1 MSVPEA
7 PHSAPTRDIEV
18 YQDQD
23 ETEKAYSEKPAP
35 VEDPFGNEES
45 GEVKYRVM
53 KWWQSGMLMVAENI
67 SLGILS
73 LPSAVATLGIVPA
86 FLIILGLSAIS
97 WYTGYVMGQFK
108 LRYPHVHSMGD
119 AGEMLLGSFGREL
132 CYWGQLL
139 FIIFLMASHI
149 LTFTVLFNT
158 ITNHGT
164 CTIVFGVVGLI
175 VSCICALPR
184 TTGKV
189 FVMST
194 VSAVSILVATIVTM
208 VSIGVQAPDDVQ
220 NDITTSP
227 TFVDAFLA
235 VTNIV
240 FAFIAHVS
248 FFGIMSEM
256 QDPAEFPKSLAMLQ
270 IVDTTMYIVTAMVIY
285 CYAGPHVSSPALS
298 SAGPLMK
305 KVAYGL
311 AIPTVIVA
319 GVVFGHVACKYI
331 YVRIFR
337 GERSHHMHQR
347 SLLATGTWVAI
358 GLTTWTIAWVIA
370 ESIPVFNDLLS
381 LISALFGSWFSY
393 GLPAIFWMLMNK
405 GQWFSSPKKI
415 LLFIV
420 NLVILGIAFAICGLG
435 LYVSG
440 KSIHDSSSSASWTCA
455 NNAT

>member
-1 MSVPEA
+1 MSAVEA
-7 PHSAPTRDIEV
+7 PHAIPARDIEV
-18 YQDQD
+18 YHDQD
-23 ETEKAYSEKPAP
+23 ETEKAFSEKPPP
-35 VEDPFGNEES
+35 VDDPFGNEEA

-53 KWWQSGMLMVAENI
+53 KWWQAGMLMVAENI

-97 WYTGYVMGQFK
+97 WYTGLVMGEFK

-119 AGEMLLGSFGREL
+119 AGEMLMGPFGREL

-164 CTIVFGVVGLI
+164 CTIVFGVIGLV

-184 TTGKV
+184 TTDKV
-189 FVMST
+189 FIMSS
-194 VSAVSILVATIVTM
+194 VSAVSILTATIVTM
-208 VSIGVQAPDDVQ
+208 ISIGVQAPDYVE
-220 NDITTSP
+220 NDITTDP

-270 IVDTTMYIVTAMVIY
+270 IVDTVMYIVTAMVIY
-285 CYAGPHVSSPALS
+285 CYAGPDVSSPALS

-393 GLPAIFWMLMNK
+393 GLPSIFWMLMNK
-405 GQWFSSPKKI
+405 GQWFASPKKI
-415 LLFIV
+415 VMFTI
-420 NLVILGIAFAICGLG
+420 NLIILGIACVICGLG

-440 KSIHDSSSSASWTCA
+440 KSIHDSSSKASWTCA
-455 NNAT
+455 SNAI

>member
-1 MSVPEA
+1 MSVPEG
-7 PHSAPTRDIEV
+7 PRPVQDYEV
-18 YQDQD
+18 YNDSTD
-23 ETEKAYSEKPAP
+23 MEKKAYAVDP
-35 VEDPFGNEES
+35 VDDPFGNEES
-45 GEVKYRVM
+45 GEVKYRIM
-53 KWWQSGMLMVAENI
+53 PWWQAGTLMVAENI

-86 FLIILGLSAIS
+86 FVIIMVLSAIS
-97 WYTGYVMGQFK
+97 WYTGYTMGQFK
-108 LRYPHVHSMGD
+108 KRYPQVHSMGD
-119 AGEMLLGSFGREL
+119 AGELLLGPIGREIFFV
-132 CYWGQLL
+132 GQLL

-149 LTFTVLFNT
+149 LTFSVLFNT

-164 CTIVFGVVGLI
+164 CTIVFGVVGLL
-175 VSCICALPR
+175 VSCVAALPR
-184 TTGKV
+184 TAEKV
-189 FVMST
+189 FWMST
-194 VSAVSILVATIVTM
+194 ISAASILIATIVTM
-208 VSIGVQAPDDVQ
+208 ISIGVQAPDNVQ
-220 NDITTSP
+220 NDIVTTP
-227 TFVDAFLA
+227 TFQDAFLA

-256 QDPAEFPKSLAMLQ
+256 QDPRDFPKALAMLQ
-270 IVDTTMYIVTAMVIY
+270 IVDTTMYVVTAMVIY
-285 CYAGPHVSSPALS
+285 CYAGPSVESPALS
-298 SAGPLMK
+298 SAGPVMK

-337 GERSHHMHQR
+337 GERSHHMHQK

-358 GLTTWTIAWVIA
+358 GLSTWTVAWIIA
-370 ESIPVFNDLLS
+370 ESIPVFNELLS

-393 GLPAIFWMLMNK
+393 GLPAIFWFMMNK
-405 GQWFSSPKKI
+405 GKLFSSTRKI
-415 LLFIV
+415 ILTIV
-420 NLVILGIAFAICGLG
+420 NVVILGIACAICGLG

-440 KSIHDSSSSASWTCA
+440 VAINESSAKASWTCA

>member
-1 MSVPEA
+1 MTVPEA
-7 PHSAPTRDIEV
+7 PHPIPQRFEV
-18 YQDQD
+18 DD
-23 ETEKAYSEKPAP
+23 EAEMEKVKHEEVP
-35 VEDPFGNEES
+35 EDPFGNEES
-45 GEVKYRVM
+45 GEVKYRIM
-53 KWWQSGMLMVAENI
+53 PWWQAGMLMVAENI

-97 WYTGYVMGQFK
+97 WYTGYIMGQFK
-108 LRYPHVHSMGD
+108 QRYPQVHSMGD
-119 AGEMLLGSFGREL
+119 AGELLLGPIGREVF
-132 CYWGQLL
+132 YVGQLL

-149 LTFTVLFNT
+149 LTFSVLLNT

-175 VSCICALPR
+175 VSFLGALPR
-184 TTGKV
+184 TAEKV
-189 FVMST
+189 FWMST
-194 VSAVSILVATIVTM
+194 ISALSILIATIVTM
-208 VSIGVQAPDDVQ
+208 VAIGVQAPDNVQ

-227 TFVDAFLA
+227 SFADAFLA

-256 QDPAEFPKSLAMLQ
+256 QDPKEFPKSLAMLQ
-270 IVDTTMYIVTAMVIY
+270 VVDTIMYIVTAMVIY
-285 CYAGPHVSSPALS
+285 CYAGPDVSSPALS

-305 KVAYGL
+305 RVAYGL

-347 SLLATGTWVAI
+347 SFLATGTWVAI
-358 GLTTWTIAWVIA
+358 GLSTWTVAWIIA
-370 ESIPVFNDLLS
+370 ESIPVFNELLS

-393 GLPAIFWMLMNK
+393 GLPAIFWLVMNK
-405 GQWFSSPKKI
+405 GKWVSTPRKI
-415 LLFIV
+415 ILTIV
-420 NLVILGIAFAICGLG
+420 NLVILAIACAICGLG

-440 KSIHDSSSSASWTCA
+440 KAINESSSKSSWTCA

>member
-7 PHSAPTRDIEV
+7 PHPIPQRFEV
-18 YQDQD
+18 DD
-23 ETEKAYSEKPAP
+23 ETEMEKIKHEEVP
-35 VEDPFGNEES
+35 EDPFGNEES
-45 GEVKYRVM
+45 GEVKYRIM
-53 KWWQSGMLMVAENI
+53 PWWQAGMLMVAENI

-97 WYTGYVMGQFK
+97 WYTGYIMGQFK
-108 LRYPHVHSMGD
+108 QRYPQVHSMGD
-119 AGEMLLGSFGREL
+119 AGELLLGPIGREVF
-132 CYWGQLL
+132 YVGQLL

-149 LTFTVLFNT
+149 LTFSVLLNT

-175 VSCICALPR
+175 VSFLGALPR
-184 TTGKV
+184 TAEKV
-189 FVMST
+189 FWMST
-194 VSAVSILVATIVTM
+194 ISALSILIATIVTM
-208 VSIGVQAPDDVQ
+208 VAIGVQAPDNVQ

-227 TFVDAFLA
+227 SFTDAFLA

-256 QDPAEFPKSLAMLQ
+256 QDPKEFPKSLAMLQ
-270 IVDTTMYIVTAMVIY
+270 VVDTIMYIVTAMVIY
-285 CYAGPHVSSPALS
+285 CYAGPDVSSPALS

-347 SLLATGTWVAI
+347 SFLATGTWVAI
-358 GLTTWTIAWVIA
+358 GLSTWTVAWIIA
-370 ESIPVFNDLLS
+370 ESIPVFNELLS

-393 GLPAIFWMLMNK
+393 GLPAIFWLVMNK
-405 GQWFSSPKKI
+405 GKWVSTPRKI
-415 LLFIV
+415 VLTIV
-420 NLVILGIAFAICGLG
+420 NLVILAIACAICGLG

-440 KSIHDSSSSASWTCA
+440 KAINESSSKSSWTCA

>member
-1 MSVPEA
+1 MSLPEA
-7 PHSAPTRDIEV
+7 PHPIPQRFEV
-18 YQDQD
+18 DD
-23 ETEKAYSEKPAP
+23 ETEMEKVKHEELPD
-35 VEDPFGNEES
+35 DPFGNEES
-45 GEVKYRVM
+45 GEVKYRIM
-53 KWWQSGMLMVAENI
+53 PWWQAGMLMVAENI

-97 WYTGYVMGQFK
+97 WYTGYIMGQFK
-108 LRYPHVHSMGD
+108 QRYPQVHSMGD
-119 AGEMLLGSFGREL
+119 AGELLLGPIGREIF
-132 CYWGQLL
+132 YVGQLL

-149 LTFTVLFNT
+149 LTFSVLLNTV
-158 ITNHGT
+158 TNHGT
-164 CTIVFGVVGLI
+164 CTIVFGVVGLV
-175 VSCICALPR
+175 VSFLGALPR
-184 TTGKV
+184 TAEKV
-189 FVMST
+189 FWMST
-194 VSAVSILVATIVTM
+194 ISALSILIATIVCM
-208 VSIGVQAPDDVQ
+208 VSIAVQAPDDVV

-227 TFVDAFLA
+227 TFSDAFLA

-256 QDPAEFPKSLAMLQ
+256 QDPKEFPKSLAMLQ

-285 CYAGPHVSSPALS
+285 CYAGPDVASPALS

-305 KVAYGL
+305 RVVYGL

-347 SLLATGTWVAI
+347 SLLATGTWIAI
-358 GLTTWTIAWVIA
+358 GLATWTIAWIIA
-370 ESIPVFNDLLS
+370 ESIPVFNELLS

-393 GLPAIFWMLMNK
+393 GLPAIFWFVLNR
-405 GQWFSSPKKI
+405 GQWFSSPRKI
-415 LLFIV
+415 MLTIV
-420 NLVILGIAFAICGLG
+420 NLVILGIACAICGLG
-435 LYVSG
+435 LWVSG
-440 KSIHDSSSSASWTCA
+440 QAINESSSKASWTCA

>member
-7 PHSAPTRDIEV
+7 PQPVQDYEV
-18 YQDQD
+18 YNDSGD
-23 ETEKAYSEKPAP
+23 LEKKPYPTEPND
-35 VEDPFGNEES
+35 DPFGNEES
-45 GEVKYRVM
+45 GEVKYRIM
-53 KWWQSGMLMVAENI
+53 PWWQAGMLMVAENI

-86 FLIILGLSAIS
+86 FILIMGLSGIS
-97 WYTGYVMGQFK
+97 WYTGYIMGQFK
-108 LRYPHVHSMGD
+108 QRYPQVHSMGD
-119 AGEMLLGSFGREL
+119 AGELLMGPIGREIF
-132 CYWGQLL
+132 YVGQLL

-149 LTFTVLFNT
+149 LTFSVLFNT

-175 VSCICALPR
+175 VSCIAALPR
-184 TTGKV
+184 TAEKV
-189 FVMST
+189 FWMST
-194 VSAVSILVATIVTM
+194 ISALSILIATIVTM
-208 VSIGVQAPDDVQ
+208 VSIGVQAPDNVQ

-227 TFVDAFLA
+227 TFQEAFLA

-256 QDPAEFPKSLAMLQ
+256 QDPKEFPKSLAMLQ
-270 IVDTTMYIVTAMVIY
+270 IVDTTMYVVTAMVIY
-285 CYAGPHVSSPALS
+285 CYAGPDVASPALS
-298 SAGPLMK
+298 SAGPVMK

-347 SLLATGTWVAI
+347 SFLATGTWVAI
-358 GLTTWTIAWVIA
+358 GLSTWTVAWIIA
-370 ESIPVFNDLLS
+370 ESIPVFNELLS
-381 LISALFGSWFSY
+381 LISSLFGSWFSY
-393 GLPAIFWMLMNK
+393 GMPAIFWLVMNK
-405 GQWFSSPKKI
+405 GKWFSTPSKI
-415 LLFIV
+415 ALTILNVI
-420 NLVILGIAFAICGLG
+420 ILGIAIAICGLG

-440 KSIHDSSSSASWTCA
+440 VAINESSSKASWTCA